1 MSLISL
7 HMEHMRYLALYTV
20 LEKLIEMLHYSRVS
34 SKEELAHMN
43 EDKLI
48 SQNTNDI
55 GTKLR

>member
-1 MSLISL
+1 MSLIPL
-7 HMEHMRYLALYTV
+7 HKEHIRYLALYTV
-20 LEKLIEMLHYSRVS
+20 LEKLIETLHYSRVS

-48 SQNTNDI
+48 SKNTNDI